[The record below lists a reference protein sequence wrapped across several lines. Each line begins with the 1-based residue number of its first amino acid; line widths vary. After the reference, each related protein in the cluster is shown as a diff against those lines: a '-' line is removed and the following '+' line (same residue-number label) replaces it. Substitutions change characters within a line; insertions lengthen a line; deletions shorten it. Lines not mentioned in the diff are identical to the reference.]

1 MNYKDI
7 YKNLLKKKKVSL
19 FRGKSKFSKRLIGV
33 KVSFLWGKSK
43 FSTFLPYNNYIEKTL
58 YSLISILLKKNRS
71 FIWLEWNR
79 TKKTREQ
86 SEKENQKGR
95 RTDPMRKTKKQKM
108 KRKKTHQ
115 GARGFFRI

>member
-1 MNYKDI
+1 M
-7 YKNLLKKKKVSL
+7 